1 MWTNLIALP
10 LSVFFTRT
18 PDEMLAFLRTFRS
31 DPASGMPDES
41 SLIPSPTHGLQTPVR
56 LTKALPAPF
65 SFAQTAF
72 HAFHAFRFVNAA
84 DEAQYARYHWEP
96 RCRRCQFDT

>member
-1 MWTNLIALP
+1 MWTDLIALP
-10 LSVFFTRT
+10 LSVFFIRT
-18 PDEMLAFLRTFRS
+18 PDEMLAFLKTFRP
-31 DPASGMPDES
+31 DPAPEMPDES
-41 SLIPSPTHGLQTPVR
+41 SLILESHPWIANAVR
-56 LTKALPAPF
+56 LAEALPAPV

-96 RCRRCQFDT
+96 RGRRCQSDT